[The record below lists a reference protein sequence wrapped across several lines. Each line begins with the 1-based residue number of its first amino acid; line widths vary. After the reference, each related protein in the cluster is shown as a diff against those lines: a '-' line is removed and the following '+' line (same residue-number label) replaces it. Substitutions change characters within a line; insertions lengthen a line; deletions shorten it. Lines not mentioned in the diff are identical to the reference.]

1 MADRIFILGSVV
13 SRDMLDASSGQ
24 FDVAGYL
31 ARTSMTGVGLPM
43 VGMRGIRDGVYGMSN
58 PELRRMTFNDLDKGT
73 LSNIAAAKFDAV
85 LLDFVEERFDLCMA
99 QDSLFSY
106 TSELK
111 QVISKEISLDFLKPG
126 SEAFIALWLS
136 GFERL
141 MSALDGRLVIL
152 NRVFW
157 AEKFPNG
164 EAVASRGWIHYN
176 NALLQRLYELVDR
189 YWAIPIIDYPTTH
202 WVADLEHRWGKAPYH
217 YTAPV
222 YAHGAGELQ
231 RICAAN
237 PRRKSQ

>member
-13 SRDMLDASSGQ
+13 SRDMLDASPAH
-24 FDVAGYL
+24 FNVAGYL

-43 VGMRGIRDGVYGMSN
+43 VSMPGIREDVYRMSS

-73 LSNIAAAKFDAV
+73 LSSIAAAKFDAV
-85 LLDFVEERFDLCMA
+85 LLDFVEERFDLCMST
-99 QDSLFSY
+99 DSLFSY

-126 SEAFIALWLS
+126 SETFIALWLS

-141 MSALDGRLVIL
+141 MSALNGKLVVL

-164 EAVASRGWIHYN
+164 EAVASQGWIRYN
-176 NALLQRLYELVDR
+176 NALLQRLYELVDK
-189 YWAIPIIDYPTTH
+189 YWAIPSIDYPATR
-202 WVADLEHRWGKAPYH
+202 WVADLGHRWGKAPYH

-231 RICAAN
+231 RICAAG
-237 PRRKSQ
+237 PRRTPQ